1 MRLKRYKK
9 IQRRMGF
16 FEKNF
21 RFRAPFQILLDG
33 TFAQAALLTKVNIQD
48 QLPKYLNAQVK
59 LITTPCI
66 VIETEGI
73 GPQVFGALNILKQ
86 FPTHK
91 CSHSSRPEAAD
102 QCVLSMVGSAN
113 PNRYI
118 VATQDPTLRDR
129 LREVPGVA
137 LLYLH
142 GNAPTLEKP
151 SEKTMAFAADQSLQ
165 RTEVLDYQK
174 EILDAMKKSV
184 LGEEG
189 KGQGSKPSH
198 KGTMKRKRAGPN
210 PLSCKKAKK
219 KKPGS
224 SRSPQKMV
232 AETSAEMKKRKRVK
246 VKIPKHVKAERRQG
260 QSTSK
265 NSCN

>member
-1 MRLKRYKK
+1 
-9 IQRRMGF
+9 MGF

-59 LITTPCI
+59 LLTTPCI
-66 VIETEGI
+66 VIETEKI

-91 CSHSSRPEAAD
+91 CSHTSRPEPAD
-102 QCVLSMVGSAN
+102 ECILSMVASLN

-118 VATQDPTLRDR
+118 VATQDGTLRDR

-151 SEKTMAFAADQSLQ
+151 SEKTMSHAAEQNLQ
-165 RTEVLDYQK
+165 RSEVLDYQK
-174 EILDAMKKSV
+174 EILDAMKKKSV

-189 KGQGSKPSH
+189 EGSRPIH
-198 KGTMKRKRAGPN
+198 KGTTKRKRAGPN

-219 KKPGS
+219 KKPGT
-224 SRSPQKMV
+224 SRSPQKKM
-232 AETSAEMKKRKRVK
+232 AEKSVEIKKRKRIK

-260 QSTSK
+260 QSSSK
-265 NSCN
+265 